1 MADISDFF
9 GNYLPGKLEANPDLA
24 KEINAIYLFD
34 IDGAGQWTVDL
45 TSGSGSVAEGAV
57 GEAGCTVSAAQG
69 DFESL
74 LDNPASGTMLF
85 MTGKLKVTN
94 VGLAMALQKLLS

>member
-1 MADISDFF
+1 MTETNDFF
-9 GNYLPGKLEANPDLA
+9 NNYLPNKLIENPKLA
-24 KEINAIYLFD
+24 SEINAIYLFD

-45 TSGSGSVAEGAV
+45 TEGSGSIAEGATK
-57 GEAGCTVSAAQG
+57 EAGCTVSAT
-69 DFESL
+69 
-74 LDNPASGTMLF
+74 LDNFEKLMTSPTSAAMMF

>member
-1 MADISDFF
+1 MADLSDFF
-9 GNYLPGKLEANPDLA
+9 GNYLPNKLETNPSLA
-24 KEINAIYLFD
+24 SEINAIYVFD

-45 TSGSGSVAEGAV
+45 TNGSGSVAEG
-57 GEAGCTVSAAQG
+57 GHDDAGCTVSAAQA
-69 DFESL
+69 DFEGL
-74 LDNPASGTMLF
+74 LDNPASGTMMF